1 MCLKGILQ
9 TPAFSNERETLN
21 IKIRNKLDLYANVV
35 KVKSMEGV
43 RCKHNNVD
51 LVVIRQGVTM
61 SL

>member
-9 TPAFSNERETLN
+9 TPAYSNERETLN
-21 IKIRNKLDLYANVV
+21 IKLRNELDLYANVV

-51 LVVIRQGVTM
+51 LVVIRQGVTIT
-61 SL
+61 L